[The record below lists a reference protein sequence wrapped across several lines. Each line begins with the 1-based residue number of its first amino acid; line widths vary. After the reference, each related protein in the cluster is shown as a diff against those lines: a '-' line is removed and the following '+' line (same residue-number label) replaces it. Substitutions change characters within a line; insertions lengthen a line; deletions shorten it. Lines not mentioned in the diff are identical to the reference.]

1 MVDKISDDE
10 LDRLLAACRESQQSP
25 GRGGDAGFERTLVS
39 YDFKRPHR
47 IKKCRARGLEGIH
60 EQFCRLIS
68 PTWCKS
74 WKRSAPMAR
83 TGIAEGL
90 TPADRYIQVW
100 TSLTGSA

>member
-1 MVDKISDDE
+1 MVEKISDDDF
-10 LDRLLAACRESQQSP
+10 DRLLAACRESQQSP
-25 GRGGDAGFERTLVS
+25 GRGGDAGFERNPVS

-68 PTWCKS
+68 STWCRS
-74 WKRSAPMAR
+74 RKRSATMAR

-90 TPADRYIQVW
+90 TPADRNIEVW
-100 TSLTGSA
+100 ASLTASA